1 MADLR
6 TARTTVHRL
15 PTRGVYDRETVYA
28 MLDEAPICHVGFVV
42 EAQPFVLP
50 SIHARIGD
58 RLYLHGANTNRML
71 GTLRGGAPVC
81 VTVTLLDGLVLA
93 RSAFHHSMN
102 YRSVVILGIAEEVMD
117 PAEKAAALD
126 ALVDHVLPGRAA
138 EARRPNRNETRAT
151 AVFVLPIDEASAKM
165 RTGGPRDAAED
176 MHLPIWAGT
185 VSLELQPGVPV
196 PEPDLPAGTQMSPA
210 VERLIARG
218 RR

>member
-1 MADLR
+1 
-6 TARTTVHRL
+6 VQRL
-15 PTRGVYDRETVYA
+15 PKRGVYDRGTIYA
-28 MLDEAPICHVGFVV
+28 ILDEAPICHVGFVV
-42 EAQPFVLP
+42 EAQPYVLP
-50 SIHARIGD
+50 TIHARIGD

-71 GTLRGGAPVC
+71 GALRGGAPVC

-102 YRSVVILGIAEEVMD
+102 YRSVVILGTAKEVTD
-117 PAEKAAALD
+117 QAEKAAAFD
-126 ALVDHVLPGRAA
+126 TLVDHVLPGRAA

-151 AVFVLPIDEASAKM
+151 AVFALPIDEASAKV
-165 RTGGPRDAAED
+165 RTGGARDAAED

-185 VSLELQPGVPV
+185 VPLELKPGLPV
-196 PEPDLPAGTQMSPA
+196 PEPDLPAGTRMSSA

>member
-1 MADLR
+1 MTDLR

-15 PTRGVYDRETVYA
+15 PQRGVYDRETIYA
-28 MLDEAPICHVGFVV
+28 VLDEAPICHVGFVV

-50 SIHARIGD
+50 TIHARIGD

-71 GTLRGGAPVC
+71 NTLRAGAPAC
-81 VTVTLLDGLVLA
+81 VTVTVLDGLVLA

-102 YRSVVILGIAEEVMD
+102 YRSVVILGIAKEVTD
-117 PAEKAAALD
+117 TAEKAAAFD
-126 ALVDHVLPGRAA
+126 ALVNHVLPGRAA

-151 AVFVLPIDEASAKM
+151 AVVALPIDEASAKV

-185 VSLELQPGVPV
+185 VSLELKPGVTV
-196 PEPDLPAGTQMSPA
+196 PEPDLPASTQMSPA
-210 VERLIARG
+210 VERLITRG

>member
-1 MADLR
+1 
-6 TARTTVHRL
+6 
-15 PTRGVYDRETVYA
+15 

-93 RSAFHHSMN
+93 RSAFHHSLN

-126 ALVDHVLPGRAA
+126 ALVDHVLPAGLRKQGGQT
-138 EARRPNRNETRAT
+138 ETRPARQRFSSYRSTKHPQRCAPAARAT
-151 AVFVLPIDEASAKM
+151 PPKTCTCRSGQARCRSSSSPESRFPSPTSRPARKCRLPSS
-165 RTGGPRDAAED
+165 G
-176 MHLPIWAGT
+176 
-185 VSLELQPGVPV
+185 
-196 PEPDLPAGTQMSPA
+196 
-210 VERLIARG
+210 
-218 RR
+218 